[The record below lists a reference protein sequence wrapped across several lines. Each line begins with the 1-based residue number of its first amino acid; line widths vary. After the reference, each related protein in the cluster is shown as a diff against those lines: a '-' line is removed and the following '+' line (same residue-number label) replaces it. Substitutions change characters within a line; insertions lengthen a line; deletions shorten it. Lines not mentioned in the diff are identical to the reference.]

1 MADLTSQDYFIVN
14 GTSSATVGLY
24 VDTPP
29 VPPMAQQRV
38 TTWATGIDMDSASP
52 DDVWENIT
60 LTLNTYVFFRD
71 DDFSLADV
79 YAFLADAKTLQ
90 LSRFTNRFF
99 KVRQVKAVTPQM
111 QYDGQRIKIQI
122 SFICAPFKYHVDNE
136 EIVVNT
142 DIITNPG
149 TRYSRPVYKITHSGA
164 CTLTVNGQELNIAS
178 AASSPIFID
187 AERMFAYNSAGENQT
202 KYTTGKYPFL
212 QPGQNAI
219 ASTGS
224 GLTVVGNWRDY

>member
-1 MADLTSQDYFIVN
+1 MAEITSADYFYVN
-14 GTSSATVGLY
+14 GVSSATVGLY

-29 VPPMAQQRV
+29 VPPMSSQRY
-38 TTWATGIDMDSASP
+38 TEWATGVDMDNASP
-52 DDVWENIT
+52 DDVWDNISIT
-60 LTLNTYVFFRD
+60 LSCYLFFKSEN
-71 DDFSLADV
+71 FSLAEV
-79 YAFLADAKTLQ
+79 YAFLANARTLQ
-90 LSRFTNRFF
+90 LTRFADRYF
-99 KVRQVKAVTPQM
+99 KVRQVKGVTPQA
-111 QYDGQRIKIQI
+111 QYDGNKIRLSI
-122 SFICAPFKYHVDNE
+122 GFMCAPFKYHTSND
-136 EIVVNT
+136 EITVNT

-187 AERMFAYNSAGENQT
+187 SERMFAYNMSGENPTQH
-202 KYTTGKYPFL
+202 TTGNYPFL

-224 GLTVVGNWRDY
+224 GLTVIGNWRDY

>member
-1 MADLTSQDYFIVN
+1 MADLTSIDYFRIN
-14 GTSSATVGLY
+14 GVSSATVGLY

-38 TTWATGIDMDSASP
+38 TSWATGIDMDSASP

-60 LTLNTYVFFRD
+60 LTLSTYVFFRA

-90 LSRFTNRFF
+90 LSRFANRYF

-111 QYDGQRIKIQI
+111 QHDGQRIKIQI
-122 SFICAPFKYHVDNE
+122 SFVCAPFKYHVDND
-136 EIVVNT
+136 EITVT
-142 DIITNPG
+142 QDTIRNPG
-149 TRYSRPVYKITHSGA
+149 TRYSRPVYKITHNGA

-187 AERMFAYNSAGENQT
+187 AERMFAYNSSGENQT
-202 KYTTGKYPFL
+202 KYTTGNFPFL
-212 QPGQNAI
+212 RPGVNAI
-219 ASTGS
+219 AATGT